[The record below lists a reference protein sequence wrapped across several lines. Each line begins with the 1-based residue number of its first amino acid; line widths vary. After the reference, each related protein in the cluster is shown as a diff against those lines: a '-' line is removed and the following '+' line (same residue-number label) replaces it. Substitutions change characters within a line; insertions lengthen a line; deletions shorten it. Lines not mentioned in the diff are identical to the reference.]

1 MTSWPCDERWV
12 DNLWGTLLSQ
22 RPPFWLRR
30 HQVSPRLNFRYR
42 PQIQAPLRDQV
53 QWLENISDD
62 GAYWRYVYISM
73 LLQYRCTLP
82 KIFKILNVKI
92 YKRTGDLYLFLH
104 HAVNRNAVFFLNLI
118 EMPNFLTQQV
128 GTSFPFWG
136 KLVVEFKLKYCFI
149 QVVTLLKYLQRWIK
163 VWSLKLKLYPGNDAM
178 IIRQLIF
185 CIECINHI
193 WTLNKRWIFIS
204 KSFIF

>member
-62 GAYWRYVYISM
+62 GAYWRYVYINM
-73 LLQYRCTLP
+73 LLQYRGTLP

-92 YKRTGDLYLFLH
+92 NKRTGDLYFILR
-104 HAVNRNAVFFLNLI
+104 HAVNRNAVFFKLNRNT
-118 EMPNFLTQQV
+118 EFFNA
-128 GTSFPFWG
+128 TSRYIVSILRKTSSW
-136 KLVVEFKLKYCFI
+136 I
-149 QVVTLLKYLQRWIK
+149 QVVTLLNSSCNIAE
-163 VWSLKLKLYPGNDAM
+163 VFA
-178 IIRQLIF
+178 
-185 CIECINHI
+185 
-193 WTLNKRWIFIS
+193 TLNQRLEFETETVSQQWCHDDTPTHFLYRMHKPHMNFE
-204 KSFIF
+204 